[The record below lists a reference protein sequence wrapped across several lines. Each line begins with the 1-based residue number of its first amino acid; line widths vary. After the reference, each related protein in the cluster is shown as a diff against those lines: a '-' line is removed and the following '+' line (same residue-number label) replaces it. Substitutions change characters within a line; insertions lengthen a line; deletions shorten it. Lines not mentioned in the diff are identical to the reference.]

1 MFRLQFCPGQ
11 RTSNLDNAMSSAAE
25 PDFDLEKHF
34 LPDWAKR
41 PASENRYAS
50 YAGEPEEAEGRKR
63 PRRNRLGQRPG
74 SPGPAQPKPAQPRRA
89 VERSPQP
96 KPAGREDRPAG
107 PKPQPELPR
116 INVAF
121 VPDDQGVESLTRQ
134 IRITGR
140 AYPLFEIAQMI
151 LEKPER
157 YTVTLSVRKNP
168 EGTIQ
173 QPMFVCAL
181 DDTVWL
187 SEEEAIQ
194 WTLDQHFT
202 TFYQPDRTRV
212 DPPKGTYTFVAQC
225 GLSGVI
231 LGPPNYHGYQ
241 EALRK
246 LHASR
251 FPKMPFE
258 AFKARVNIV
267 RDEAVVKKW
276 LEDQSWR
283 TQYICLNLPE
293 PLKLSSREEVE
304 KHFREV
310 HAPIIIRQAETVR
323 LSGPASR
330 RIRQP
335 ALARLVRVSW
345 EQQRRFPIQVATV
358 LSQQFGSRHLQF
370 FKAHRSITY
379 VAVAR
384 PRYLD
389 LESAPV
395 SDNVR
400 RIVQFITEHP
410 KCTRR
415 DLLAAL
421 APRPGATEPGTE
433 PTAAEA
439 APAEPTPEETQV
451 IADLHWLV
459 HQGHVIEFAN
469 GILETAKKPVPKPKP
484 APQPPQ
490 PAAQP
495 QERPAAESAA
505 ESPRTE
511 GAASPLVQ
519 SPTLGTSAT
528 ELQAA
533 QPDPA
538 TAEGTEGPAV
548 GPEPGEAV
556 VRGQPQSA
564 LDLSAA
570 PAESTRP
577 TATLPLAAASEPTV
591 GAAAGPAG
599 QQPQCPQPA

>member
-1 MFRLQFCPGQ
+1 M
-11 RTSNLDNAMSSAAE
+11 SNLDNAMSSAAE

-34 LPDWAKR
+34 LPEWAKR
-41 PASENRYAS
+41 PASENRYAN
-50 YAGEPEEAEGRKR
+50 YQGEPEPVEGRDR
-63 PRRNRLGQRPG
+63 PRRNRLGPRPRPAARG
-74 SPGPAQPKPAQPRRA
+74 QVRPAEPRREAEPAGPVKPAERRA
-89 VERSPQP
+89 
-96 KPAGREDRPAG
+96 RPAG
-107 PKPQPELPR
+107 PKPQPELPP

-134 IRITGR
+134 IRMTGR

-157 YTVTLSVRKNP
+157 YSVTLSVRKNP
-168 EGTIQ
+168 DGTIQ

-181 DDTVWL
+181 DETVWL
-187 SEEEAIQ
+187 SEDEAVH

-202 TFYQPDRTRV
+202 TFYQPERTRV

-246 LHASR
+246 LHAAR
-251 FPKMPFE
+251 FPNMPFE
-258 AFKARVNIV
+258 AFKARVKIV

-283 TQYICLNLPE
+283 TEYICLNLPE

-304 KHFREV
+304 KHFRQV
-310 HAPIIIRQAETVR
+310 HAPTIIRQAETVR

-335 ALARLVRVSW
+335 ALARLVRTTW

-358 LSQQFGSRHLQF
+358 LSQQFGARRLQF

-395 SDNVR
+395 SESVR
-400 RIVQFITEHP
+400 RIVQFINEHP

-421 APRPGATEPGTE
+421 APRPSPAEPGPESAGTDG
-433 PTAAEA
+433 
-439 APAEPTPEETQV
+439 APVEPTPEETQV

-469 GILETAKKPVPKPKP
+469 GILETAKKPAPKPKP
-484 APQPPQ
+484 TPPPAGPPAEPKPEAEPA
-490 PAAQP
+490 PAAGSTAEP
-495 QERPAAESAA
+495 GAAAA
-505 ESPRTE
+505 VSESP
-511 GAASPLVQ
+511 GAQLPADQAQTVVSDAV
-519 SPTLGTSAT
+519 AT
-528 ELQAA
+528 DTAQA
-533 QPDPA
+533 P
-538 TAEGTEGPAV
+538 
-548 GPEPGEAV
+548 
-556 VRGQPQSA
+556 
-564 LDLSAA
+564 
-570 PAESTRP
+570 
-577 TATLPLAAASEPTV
+577 AAASEPSQPVASPQIPPALESSSGTPEPEQPTDPS
-591 GAAAGPAG
+591 AGPGGSEPPSSMWTEPTGA
-599 QQPQCPQPA
+599 QPQPTQPG